1 MSEEKDLKDNDQK
14 KNMKE
19 TEEAEPV
26 TEKEDKKET
35 SAEDRYK
42 ELNEKYIRIHAEFDN
57 YRKRS
62 NKEKI
67 DLISTAGEG
76 IIKDLLP
83 IIDDFERAIDNNV
96 KVEDIELVREGF
108 VLIFNKFKGV
118 LESKGLK
125 PMDSPGDAFDVD
137 IHEAISNIPAPKKK
151 LKGKVI
157 EAVEK
162 GYYLNNKVI
171 RFAKV
176 VVGQ

>member
-19 TEEAEPV
+19 TKEAEPV
-26 TEKEDKKET
+26 IEREDEKET
-35 SAEDRYK
+35 LPEDRYK
-42 ELNEKYIRIHAEFDN
+42 ELNDKYIRIHAEFDN

-62 NKEKI
+62 NKEKL
-67 DLISTAGEG
+67 DLISTAGESV
-76 IIKDLLP
+76 IKDLLP
-83 IIDDFERAIDNNV
+83 IIDDFERAIDNNT

-108 VLIFNKFKGV
+108 DLIFNKFRGV

-125 PMDSPGDAFDVD
+125 SMDSQGDVFDVD

-157 EAVEK
+157 EALEK
-162 GYYLNNKVI
+162 GYYLNDKVI

>member
-1 MSEEKDLKDNDQK
+1 MSEEKDLKDNDQN

-19 TEEAEPV
+19 TKEAEPV
-26 TEKEDKKET
+26 IEREDEKEILP
-35 SAEDRYK
+35 EDRYK
-42 ELNEKYIRIHAEFDN
+42 ELNDKYIRIHAEFDN

-62 NKEKI
+62 NKEKL
-67 DLISTAGEG
+67 DLISTAGESV
-76 IIKDLLP
+76 IKDLLP
-83 IIDDFERAIDNNV
+83 IIDDFERAIDNNT
-96 KVEDIELVREGF
+96 KVEDIELVREGL
-108 VLIFNKFKGV
+108 VLILNKFRGV

-125 PMDSPGDAFDVD
+125 PMDSPGAVFDVD

-157 EAVEK
+157 EALEK
-162 GYYLNNKVI
+162 GYYLNDKVI

>member
-19 TEEAEPV
+19 TKEAEPV
-26 TEKEDKKET
+26 IEREDEKET
-35 SAEDRYK
+35 LPEDRYK
-42 ELNEKYIRIHAEFDN
+42 ELNDKYIRIHAEFDN

-62 NKEKI
+62 NKEKL
-67 DLISTAGEG
+67 DLISTAGESV
-76 IIKDLLP
+76 IKDLLP
-83 IIDDFERAIDNNV
+83 IIDDFERAIDNNT

-108 VLIFNKFKGV
+108 DLIFNKFRGV

-125 PMDSPGDAFDVD
+125 PMDSQGDVFDVD

-157 EAVEK
+157 EALEK
-162 GYYLNNKVI
+162 GYYLNDKVI